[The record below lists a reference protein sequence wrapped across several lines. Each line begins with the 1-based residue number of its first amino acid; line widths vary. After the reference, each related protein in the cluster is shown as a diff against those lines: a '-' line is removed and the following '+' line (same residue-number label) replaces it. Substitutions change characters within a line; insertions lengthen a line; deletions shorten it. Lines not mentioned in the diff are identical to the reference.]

1 MGEVEVKMIGNVIRA
16 GFEVCCG
23 EKSFGNVILLVS
35 GDEVDPMRDGVV
47 VIPVVDIIV
56 DGASDRFVV
65 NIVDSLVSDVSIVSI
80 VD

>member
-35 GDEVDPMRDGVV
+35 GDEVDPMRDCVV
-47 VIPVVDIIV
+47 VNSVV
-56 DGASDRFVV
+56 DGASDRIVV
-65 NIVDSLVSDVSIVSI
+65 NIVDSLVSDVSIIFI
-80 VD
+80 VV

>member
-16 GFEVCCG
+16 GLEVCCG

-47 VIPVVDIIV
+47 VNSVV
-56 DGASDRFVV
+56 DGASDRIVV
-65 NIVDSLVSDVSIVSI
+65 NIVDSLVSDVSIIFI